1 MTIDM
6 TTLIALIVALFGAA
20 AWVVSRLEKIA
31 ADIAAMRADAKDFV
45 THEVCHRRRMEC
57 PCVAYINE
65 LQRGGGAE
73 EKNL

>member
-1 MTIDM
+1 MIDI
-6 TTLIALIVALFGAA
+6 TTLIAIVGALFTAA
-20 AWVVSRLEKIA
+20 AWVVNKLDKITSELS
-31 ADIAAMRADAKDFV
+31 AMRADAKDFV

-73 EKNL
+73 EKNR